1 MVSITTYAKET
12 VKAVL
17 YTEIKGREVN
27 GEWSIPKEKGD
38 SVILNELKAVRL
50 GLMHIKKP
58 VELEIYVG
66 HKWVVTALNVWAKQ
80 WQQNG
85 WKKSNGKDIENKEIL
100 MEIMEKLAIHQ
111 YVVRLKG

>member
-1 MVSITTYAKET
+1 MVSITTYVKNEI
-12 VKAVL
+12 KAVL
-17 YTEIKGREVN
+17 YTQIKGREVN

-38 SVILNELKAVRL
+38 SVILKELKAVHL

-66 HKWVVTALNVWAKQ
+66 HRWVVTALNVWIKQ
-80 WQQNG
+80 WQQND
-85 WKKSNGKDIENKEIL
+85 WKKFNGKDIENKEIL
-100 MEIMEKLAIHQ
+100 MEIMEKLATHK